1 MSSTSR
7 KLSDNV
13 VLRFAG
19 ARDDVSLRRL
29 AELDST
35 TVPPGRLLLAEVDG
49 ALRAAYSPEH
59 GAVIADP
66 FHPTAHLIALL
77 QAHGH
82 AAAQP
87 PRRPAPAADPLR
99 RRAPWPA

>member
-1 MSSTSR
+1 MSSMSSKR
-7 KLSDNV
+7 SDNV

-19 ARDDVSLRRL
+19 ARDDAGLRRL
-29 AELDST
+29 AELDSA
-35 TVPPGRLLLAEVDG
+35 TVPAGRLLLAEVDG
-49 ALRAAYSPEH
+49 TLRAAYSPEG

-82 AAAQP
+82 GALHP
-87 PRRPAPAADPLR
+87 SRRAAPAAGLL